1 MKKSILATIYYTVDS
16 EHPDIQYIKN
26 PSKIQSFT
34 DVYRFDT
41 DYLGDISRHDMEN
54 YAKNDLRL
62 VAGGGYSTKHIHNV
76 KFEFSTNQNDINA
89 FLDKFNEELKKR
101 FA

>member
-1 MKKSILATIYYTVDS
+1 MKISMLATIHYTVDS

-26 PSKIQSFT
+26 PLEIQSFT

-41 DYLGDISRHDMEN
+41 DYLGDIDRYDMEN

-62 VAGGGYSTKHIHNV
+62 VAGGGYNTEHIHNV
-76 KFEFSTNQNDINA
+76 TFEFSTNQNDI
-89 FLDKFNEELKKR
+89 DKFNEELKKR

>member
-1 MKKSILATIYYTVDS
+1 MKISMLATIHYTVDS
-16 EHPDIQYIKN
+16 KHPDIQYIKN
-26 PSKIQSFT
+26 PSEIQSFT

-41 DYLGDISRHDMEN
+41 DYLGDISHHDMEN

-76 KFEFSTNQNDINA
+76 KFEFSTDQNAI
-89 FLDKFNEELKKR
+89 DKFNEELKKR

>member
-26 PSKIQSFT
+26 PSEIQSFT

-41 DYLGDISRHDMEN
+41 DYLGDIDRYDMEN

-62 VAGGGYSTKHIHNV
+62 IAGGGYNTEHIHNV
-76 KFEFSTNQNDINA
+76 TFEFSTNQNDI
-89 FLDKFNEELKKR
+89 DKFNEELKKR

>member
-26 PSKIQSFT
+26 PSEIQSFT

-41 DYLGDISRHDMEN
+41 DYLGDIDRYDMEN

-62 VAGGGYSTKHIHNV
+62 VAGGGYNTEHIHNV
-76 KFEFSTNQNDINA
+76 TFEFSTNQNDI
-89 FLDKFNEELKKR
+89 DKFNEELKKR

>member
-26 PSKIQSFT
+26 PSEIQSFT

-41 DYLGDISRHDMEN
+41 DYLGNIDRYDMEN

-62 VAGGGYSTKHIHNV
+62 IAGGGYNTEHIHNV
-76 KFEFSTNQNDINA
+76 TFEFSTNQNDI
-89 FLDKFNEELKKR
+89 DKFNEELKKR

>member
-26 PSKIQSFT
+26 PSEIQSFT

-41 DYLGDISRHDMEN
+41 DYLGNIDRYDMEN

-62 VAGGGYSTKHIHNV
+62 VAGGGYNTEHIHNV
-76 KFEFSTNQNDINA
+76 TFEFSTNQNDI
-89 FLDKFNEELKKR
+89 DKFNEELKKR

>member
-26 PSKIQSFT
+26 PSEIRSFT

-41 DYLGDISRHDMEN
+41 DYLGNISRYDMEN

-62 VAGGGYSTKHIHNV
+62 VAGGGYNTEHIHDV
-76 KFEFSTNQNDINA
+76 TFEFSTNQNDI
-89 FLDKFNEELKKR
+89 DKFNEELKKR

>member
-26 PSKIQSFT
+26 PSEIQSFT
-34 DVYRFDT
+34 DTYTFDT
-41 DYLGDISRHDMEN
+41 NYVGNVTRSEMEN

-62 VAGGGYSTKHIHNV
+62 VAGGGYNSKHIHNV
-76 KFEFSTNQNDINA
+76 SFEFKSV
-89 FLDKFNEELKKR
+89 
-101 FA
+101 